1 MEIQLVEAW
10 VEQWTLEAVGLSV
23 VGSTRR
29 SAAATT
35 ESEPETEP
43 VAVRLGELVGV
54 SEISFVDWTSY
65 ALLILVE
72 GQPMA
77 P

>member
-1 MEIQLVEAW
+1 MSLEQVEIQLVEAW
-10 VEQWTLEAVGLSV
+10 AEQWALEVVGLSV

-43 VAVRLGELVGV
+43 VAV
-54 SEISFVDWTSY
+54 
-65 ALLILVE
+65 
-72 GQPMA
+72 
-77 P
+77 

>member
-1 MEIQLVEAW
+1 VIGLEVSLEQVEIQLVEAW
-10 VEQWTLEAVGLSV
+10 VEQWALEVVGLSV
-23 VGSTRR
+23 VGSIRR

-54 SEISFVDWTSY
+54 SEG
-65 ALLILVE
+65 LLR
-72 GQPMA
+72 
-77 P
+77 

>member
-1 MEIQLVEAW
+1 VIGLEVSLEQVEIQLVEAW
-10 VEQWTLEAVGLSV
+10 VEKWTLEVVGLSV
-23 VGSTRR
+23 VGSIRR

-54 SEISFVDWTSY
+54 SED
-65 ALLILVE
+65 LLR
-72 GQPMA
+72 
-77 P
+77 